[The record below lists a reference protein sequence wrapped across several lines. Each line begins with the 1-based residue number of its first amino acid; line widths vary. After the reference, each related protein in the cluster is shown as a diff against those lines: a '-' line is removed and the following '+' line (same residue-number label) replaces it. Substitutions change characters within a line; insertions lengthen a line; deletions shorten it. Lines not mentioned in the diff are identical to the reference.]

1 MAWVSV
7 HDTVDGRKLR
17 ELAKSIGCTKEEALG
32 TLVSLWM
39 WGLKNADK
47 FGRIIS
53 ADKADI
59 LDAFSMKLVAKIPNV
74 VDLLIE
80 NGWIDV
86 ENEKD
91 LVIHDWDQW
100 QALWYKANERRENDA
115 RRKARERLK
124 KRGIADESEQPCEA
138 DGYQMP
144 ETTGEAENMSL
155 FPKNEKP
162 APVSK
167 YSEGFES
174 FWKAYPRKIDKGN
187 AYKKYSARRKDGYS
201 DEELIEAAT
210 AYAVECNRLH
220 TEQNYIKHPKTF
232 LSDSLPFTDYI
243 KKKPASLTETKEPNA
258 ADPFAEWGDQ

>member
-7 HDTVDGRKLR
+7 HDTVDGRKRR

-53 ADKADI
+53 ADKTDI

-100 QALWYKANERRENDA
+100 QALWYKANERRESDA
-115 RRKARERLK
+115 RRKKKERLK
-124 KRGIADESEQPCEA
+124 KRGTADEPEQTRETADYQTTEA
-138 DGYQMP
+138 T
-144 ETTGEAENMSL
+144 EEAENMSFL
-155 FPKNEKP
+155 PKDEK
-162 APVSK
+162 PVSK

-187 AYKKYSARRKDGYS
+187 AYKKYSARRKDGFS

-210 AYAVECNRLH
+210 AYAGECNRLH

-243 KKKPASLTETKEPNA
+243 KKKPTSSAECQEPNT
-258 ADPFAEWGDQ
+258 ADPFAEWGEP